1 MMDLIPF
8 ALKDAPALIE
18 SVFPAQKVSFESQRE
33 RKANLGQTLTGLG
46 SYWKGRKPLILVRAI
61 ILGSLLPATG
71 NAQKDLE
78 VFEALMAFDDVGL
91 SRRAVVHKLIKPKEI
106 AAAIRLDKPWQY
118 FTYKL
123 KRSELSAGDFSHRGF
138 PLDADAEGIEIKWLS
153 ETTDDDKALMI
164 QKYLATLASYEE
176 KSLLGKRPEEI
187 DQTWLYQPIWKR
199 VNAHLAYLG
208 IAAKSHQELV
218 EQLGI
223 LRFGHRPKVGDTFAG
238 GGSIPFEAARL
249 GCDAYASDLNPIA
262 LMLTWGAFNIIGAS
276 PEKKEKIE
284 QEQKQVA
291 EKVDAEI
298 TALGIEHDENGNR
311 AKSYLYCLETNC
323 PETGWKVPMSPTWV
337 ISKLKNVVAKLV
349 PDYESKRFDIE
360 IVSGVVIVPKNNRF
374 EK

>member
-349 PDYESKRFDIE
+349 R
-360 IVSGVVIVPKNNRF
+360 
-374 EK
+374 